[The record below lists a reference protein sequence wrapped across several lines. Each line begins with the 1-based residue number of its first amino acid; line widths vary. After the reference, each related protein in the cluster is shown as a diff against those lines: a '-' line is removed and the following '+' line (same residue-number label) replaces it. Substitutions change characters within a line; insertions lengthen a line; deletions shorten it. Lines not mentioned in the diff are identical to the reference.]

1 MPDTHELYMP
11 LSELQVIGVP
21 GIPEVATGVNLGT
34 LIAQSIG
41 KAGLEVKDKDIL
53 VVAQKIVSK
62 AEGQVLDLA
71 DVEPSPLAHRWA
83 TTHGKDARLVEIVLR
98 ESRRLLRMERGLLIV
113 ETWHGF
119 VCANARVDTSNT
131 PRGKVTLLPK
141 DSDSSAAQIRQ
152 EMEREFGVQL
162 AVIVSDTFGRPWR
175 EGLVNVALGVAGM
188 QPFVDYRGQMD
199 GFGRKLQVT
208 RIAVA
213 DELASTAELVMGKTK
228 GVPVALIR
236 GMAYP
241 PGEGH
246 GRQILRSSERD
257 LFR

>member
-1 MPDTHELYMP
+1 MPM
-11 LSELQVIGVP
+11 SELQVIGVP
-21 GIPEVATGVNLGT
+21 GIPEVTTGANLGT

-41 KAGLEVKDKDIL
+41 EAGLEVKDRDIL

-71 DVEPSPLAHRWA
+71 DVEPSPLALRWA
-83 TTHGKDARLVEIVLR
+83 TTHGKDARLVEVVLR

-119 VCANARVDTSNT
+119 VCANAGVDTSNT

-141 DSDSSAAQIRQ
+141 DPDSSAARIRQ
-152 EMEREFGVQL
+152 EMEGKFGVQL

-188 QPFVDYRGQMD
+188 QPLVDYRGQMD
-199 GFGRKLQVT
+199 CFGRQLQVT

-236 GMAYP
+236 GMPYP
-241 PGEGH
+241 EGEGH
-246 GRQILRSSERD
+246 GRQLLRSSGKD

>member
-21 GIPEVATGVNLGT
+21 GIPEVATGVNLGK

-41 KAGLEVKDKDIL
+41 EAGLEVKDRDIL

-119 VCANARVDTSNT
+119 VCANAGVDTSNT

-152 EMEREFGVQL
+152 EMEGEFGVQL

-188 QPFVDYRGQMD
+188 QPLVDYRGQMD
-199 GFGRKLQVT
+199 CFGRQLQVT

-236 GMAYP
+236 GLAYP
-241 PGEGH
+241 QGEGQ
-246 GRQILRSSERD
+246 GRQILLSSGKD

>member
-1 MPDTHELYMP
+1 M
-11 LSELQVIGVP
+11 SELQVIGVP

-41 KAGLEVKDKDIL
+41 EAGLKVKDRDIL

-71 DVEPSPLAHRWA
+71 EVEPSPLAHRWA

-119 VCANARVDTSNT
+119 VCANAGVDTSNT
-131 PRGKVTLLPK
+131 PKGTVTLLPK
-141 DSDSSAAQIRQ
+141 DPDSSAAQIRQ
-152 EMEREFGVQL
+152 ELESEFGVQL

-188 QPFVDYRGQMD
+188 QPLADYRGQMD
-199 GFGRKLQVT
+199 CFGRQLQVT

-236 GMAYP
+236 GMTYP
-241 PGEGH
+241 EGEGQ

>member
-1 MPDTHELYMP
+1 M
-11 LSELQVIGVP
+11 SELQVIGVP
-21 GIPEVATGVNLGT
+21 GIPEVAAGVNLGT

-41 KAGLEVKDKDIL
+41 EAGLGLQDRDIL

-71 DVEPSPLAHRWA
+71 EVEPSPLAHRWA

-119 VCANARVDTSNT
+119 VCANAGVDTSNT
-131 PRGKVTLLPK
+131 PRGTVTLLPK
-141 DSDSSAAQIRQ
+141 DPDSSAAQIRQ
-152 EMEREFGVQL
+152 ELESEFGVQL

-188 QPFVDYRGQMD
+188 QPLADYRGQMD
-199 GFGRKLQVT
+199 CFGRQLQVT

-236 GMAYP
+236 GMTYP
-241 PGEGH
+241 EGEGQ
-246 GRQILRSSERD
+246 GRQILRSSEKD

>member
-1 MPDTHELYMP
+1 MP

-21 GIPEVATGVNLGT
+21 GIPEVATGVNLGK
-34 LIAQSIG
+34 LIAQSIRE
-41 KAGLEVKDKDIL
+41 AGLEVKDRDIL

-71 DVEPSPLAHRWA
+71 DVEPSPLALRWA
-83 TTHGKDARLVEIVLR
+83 TTHGKDARLVEVVLR

-119 VCANARVDTSNT
+119 VCANAGVDTSNT

-152 EMEREFGVQL
+152 EMEGEFGVKL

-188 QPFVDYRGQMD
+188 QPLVDYRGQMD
-199 GFGRKLQVT
+199 CFGRQLQVT

-236 GMAYP
+236 GLAYP
-241 PGEGH
+241 QGEGQ
-246 GRQILRSSERD
+246 GRQILRSSGKD

>member
-1 MPDTHELYMP
+1 MP

-21 GIPEVATGVNLGT
+21 GIPEVTTGANLGT

-41 KAGLEVKDKDIL
+41 EAGLEVKDRDIL

-83 TTHGKDARLVEIVLR
+83 TTHGKDARLVEVVLR

-119 VCANARVDTSNT
+119 VCANAGVDTSNT

-141 DSDSSAAQIRQ
+141 DPDSSAARIRQ
-152 EMEREFGVQL
+152 EMEGKFGVQL

-188 QPFVDYRGQMD
+188 QPLVDYRGQMD
-199 GFGRKLQVT
+199 CFGRQLQVT

-241 PGEGH
+241 EGEGH
-246 GRQILRSSERD
+246 GRQILRSSGKD